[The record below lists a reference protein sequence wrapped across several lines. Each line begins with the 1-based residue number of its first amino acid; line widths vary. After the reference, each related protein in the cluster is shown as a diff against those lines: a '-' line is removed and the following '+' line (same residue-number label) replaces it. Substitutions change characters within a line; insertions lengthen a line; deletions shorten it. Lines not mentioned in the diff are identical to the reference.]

1 MGDLEHVIDRHDIVL
16 IDWDKPL
23 HGLRHVTNQNVTLLI
38 KIYFF
43 FKVRFESF
51 REHSSAVET
60 P

>member
-16 IDWDKPL
+16 IDLDKPL

-43 FKVRFESF
+43 SK
-51 REHSSAVET
+51 
-60 P
+60 